1 MPDHTTT
8 APTHLELLGAG
19 HDWLA
24 ARIGVVRTTDLTGAT
39 PCAEFDLA
47 TLLDHLATSVE
58 RFTAALTHT
67 PLVPGQAPTG
77 ADDVARRYD
86 ALRQANLA
94 AWANADMAASYRVP
108 LGDVPAPVVAS
119 LNLAEIVLHAW
130 DVSRAVGE
138 RADVPEPLARTVL
151 AFGRAFLSD
160 DLRMRAFGPAVA
172 FEGSA
177 SDEMAAFYGRRP

>member
-1 MPDHTTT
+1 MSDHTI
-8 APTHLELLGAG
+8 APTHLELLGAA

-24 ARIGVVRTTDLTGAT
+24 ARIGVVRTTDLAGTT

-58 RFTAALTHT
+58 RFTAALTDT
-67 PLVPGQAPTG
+67 PLLPGQVPTD
-77 ADDVARRYD
+77 ADEVACRYG

-94 AWANADMAASYRVP
+94 AWSHADLAANYRIP
-108 LGDVPAPVVAS
+108 LGEVPAPVVAS
-119 LNLAEIVLHAW
+119 LNIAEIALHGW
-130 DVSRAVGE
+130 DVSRATGE
-138 RADVPEPLARTVL
+138 RADVPAPLALNVL

-160 DLRMRAFGPAVA
+160 DLRMRAFGLAVA
-172 FEGSA
+172 CEGSA